1 MVEETED
8 TPAYVDIQIQMPV
21 CRILLLNLLESVL
34 KKTFLRN
41 IKGITKVYFLNKK
54 RPDGSGKEP
63 VVQTEGI
70 NFEAAYA

>member
-1 MVEETED
+1 
-8 TPAYVDIQIQMPV
+8 MPV

-54 RPDGSGKEP
+54 RPNGDGKEP